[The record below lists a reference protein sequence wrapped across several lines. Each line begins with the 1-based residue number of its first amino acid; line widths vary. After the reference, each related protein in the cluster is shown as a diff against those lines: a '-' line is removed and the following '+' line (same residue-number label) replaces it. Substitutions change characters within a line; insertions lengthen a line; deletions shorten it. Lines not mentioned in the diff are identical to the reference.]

1 MNQPS
6 APPPGASVF
15 QIASSAVAVQALWTA
30 AELGVAD
37 HVTTA
42 PTPVSDLAAKVG
54 AHPDALY
61 RVMRFLAMVGIF
73 RETGDRSFVQTP
85 MSETLRSDHPGHM
98 RAAVRMLSSPSF
110 WLALGQ
116 FKHAVQT
123 GETAWVKA
131 HGKLIFDYFPDHP
144 EEGALFNDAMIG
156 IHGAEPPAVAEA
168 YDFGGLETVVDVGG
182 GSGNMMI
189 NILQRHPGPRGIVFD
204 LPPAAEA
211 ARERIEAA
219 GLSSRCA
226 AVAGDF
232 FERVP
237 EGADAYVLSHI
248 IHDWDEARCVSIL
261 ERCRRAMKPGGR
273 VLIVEMV
280 VPGPNEPHPAKLL
293 DLVMLTFPGGRERTG
308 EEYAALL
315 AKAGLRLERIVPTAS
330 PVSVVEAF
338 AA

>member
-1 MNQPS
+1 MNQPP
-6 APPPGASVF
+6 ALPPGVAVF
-15 QIASSAVAVQALWTA
+15 QIASSAIAVQALWTA
-30 AELGVAD
+30 AELGIAD
-37 HVTTA
+37 HV
-42 PTPVSDLAAKVG
+42 SDQPASAAELAAKVH
-54 AHPDALY
+54 ANPDALY
-61 RVMRFLAMVGIF
+61 RMMRFLTMLGIF
-73 RETGDRSFVQTP
+73 REAGDQSFVQTP
-85 MSETLRSDHPGHM
+85 MSETLRSDHPGRM
-98 RAAVRMLSSPSF
+98 RAAVRLLSSGSF
-110 WLALGQ
+110 WRALGQ
-116 FKHAVQT
+116 FGEAVRT
-123 GETAWVKA
+123 GETAWTIT
-131 HGKLIFDYFPDHP
+131 HGKPIFDYFPDHP

-168 YDFGGLETVVDVGG
+168 YDFSGLETVVDVGG

-189 NILQRHPGPRGIVFD
+189 NILQRHPDPRGIVFD

-219 GLSSRCA
+219 GLSSRCS

-232 FERVP
+232 FESVP
-237 EGADAYVLSHI
+237 DGADAYVLSHI

-293 DLVMLTFPGGRERTG
+293 DLVMLTVPGGRERTA

-315 AKAGLRLERIVPTAS
+315 ARAGLRLERIVPTAS